1 VDPVN
6 PKLDLFQGVGESSL
20 RSVRTTQLARPQIQR
35 SRIDTRDEL
44 RASVFEGVGGGEEG

>member
-20 RSVRTTQLARPQIQR
+20 RSVRTTQLARAQIQR